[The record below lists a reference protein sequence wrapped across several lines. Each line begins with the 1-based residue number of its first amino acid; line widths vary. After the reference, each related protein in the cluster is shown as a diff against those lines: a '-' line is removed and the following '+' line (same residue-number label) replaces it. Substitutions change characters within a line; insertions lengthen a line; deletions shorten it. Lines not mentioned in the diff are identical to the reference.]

1 MKQINALIITWILL
15 VLLNIKV
22 FAQNAPEPKIT
33 VIEPYRLPITFY
45 KTTNLIFPYAIK
57 SVDRGS
63 KDILA
68 QKANGVENILQIKAG
83 KLGFEQ
89 NNLTVIKAD
98 GKLYSYILSYAEA
111 PDILNISYST
121 NDENRTHAFFPN
133 TTVNEATVQAD
144 ADTVAH
150 EKRNIHGI
158 TDKSYGIRMKMD
170 GLYINKDVLFC
181 RIRLQNHS
189 NISYSIDQLRF
200 YIRDQKKSKR
210 TASQEL
216 EICPLYIKGDTAV
229 VDRKAEK
236 IFVYALPKFTIPE
249 KKYLAIEIMEKNGG
263 RNLQLRAGN
272 KVIIKAKPLSNLR

>member
-1 MKQINALIITWILL
+1 MKQINVLIITWILL
-15 VLLNIKV
+15 ALLNIKV

-33 VIEPYRLPITFY
+33 VIEPYHLPITFY
-45 KTTNLIFPYAIK
+45 KTTNLIFQYAIK

-89 NNLTVIKAD
+89 TNLTVITAD
-98 GKLYSYILSYAEA
+98 GKLYSYILSYADA
-111 PDILNISYST
+111 PDILNIKYS
-121 NDENRTHAFFPN
+121 NNEENHSPALFSN

-150 EKRNIHGI
+150 EKRNIHGV

-170 GLYINKDVLFC
+170 GLYINRDVLFC

-216 EICPLYIKGDTAV
+216 EICPLYCNGDTAMV
-229 VDRKAEK
+229 NGKVDKT
-236 IFVYALPKFTIPE
+236 FVYALPKFTIPD
-249 KKYLAIEIMEKNGG
+249 KKYLAIEVMEKNGG
-263 RNLQLRAGN
+263 RNLQLKAGN